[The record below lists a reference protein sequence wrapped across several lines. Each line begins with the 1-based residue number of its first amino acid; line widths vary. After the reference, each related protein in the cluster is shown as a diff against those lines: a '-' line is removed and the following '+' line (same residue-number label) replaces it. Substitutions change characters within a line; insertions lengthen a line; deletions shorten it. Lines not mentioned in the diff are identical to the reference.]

1 MIVGSQ
7 AIEVAE
13 KQKAELKKTKKE
25 LKKER
30 KQQEELEA
38 KLKS

>member
-13 KQKAELKKTKKE
+13 KQKEELKMTKKA
-25 LKKER
+25 LK
-30 KQQEELEA
+30 
-38 KLKS
+38 